1 MLLLALLLEAGFL
14 GVHSR
19 SDHAGTPLNAIRICQ
34 GDTTSLVCPEGRV
47 LKIYSAQY
55 GRFVSGQESCPH
67 KSVRYMRE
75 YNCISDVT
83 PYMEMQCDN
92 NKECVVKATNRN
104 LGDPCKGIYK
114 HLDIEFYCDLAP
126 PLSTTAPLTT
136 TDQQGK
142 RQPLYREVEK
152 CTKLYTSIL
161 DSEENKECDALQA
174 YKDCL
179 LSVEQR
185 DPSAAADIER
195 VMPTLNGDLKS
206 CYSASREP
214 LVMLCKHA
222 KLKGECVNITQ
233 ATAQLEE
240 FDNSVKSL
248 KVFTGNWA
256 LFSEANY
263 TGTEDRVKPGFT
275 SHWLGI
281 YAPIEGEPISLYSND
296 LSSLRPVDDVDAAF
310 IYDYTDTTRMP
321 TSDFNTDVKSTP
333 DYSGVSHSYSEPAHH
348 SATTGAADPTDA
360 GYSNW
365 VNLDDISTSK
375 HPDMCR
381 STYCLLGIRVIFS
394 QIRAVTLPTRQ
405 TVEDIILTRLLSVY
419 KIYPEQLVLAE
430 IVKRSSEVILEII
443 DMKGAPRR
451 AIDIAIE
458 IEKDIKHEEFTFT
471 LGDTM
476 IIPSSDRY
484 GVMLKT
490 ISEEFL
496 PKRIKIV
503 TDPVTETDTRNT
515 DPTPYTTENNEVE
528 TKLPEVDPEPSD
540 NSIEDNMPDHVI
552 ELIPD
557 MSSGIPRQYFY
568 PLLATA
574 LLLFVIA
581 CVIVSTVVYKC
592 AVQSKDYTLIKKAPS
607 NIYIDVDSPPE
618 KKIEG
623 FENPSYL
630 LEEVDHM

>member
-1 MLLLALLLEAGFL
+1 MLLLALILAAGFPEL
-14 GVHSR
+14 HSR
-19 SDHAGTPLNAIRICQ
+19 SDPRGTPLNKIRICQ
-34 GDTTSLVCPEGRV
+34 GDTTSLFCPDERV
-47 LKIYSAQY
+47 LKIYTAQY

-67 KSVRYMRE
+67 KSVRSMSSYD
-75 YNCISDVT
+75 CISDVT
-83 PYMEMQCDN
+83 PYMEMQCDDK
-92 NKECVVKATNRN
+92 KECVVKATNRN

-114 HLDIEFYCDLAP
+114 HLDIEFYCDVTP
-126 PLSTTAPLTT
+126 PLSTTPPLTT
-136 TDQQGK
+136 SNQAGH
-142 RQPLYREVEK
+142 RQSLSKEVMK
-152 CTKLYTSIL
+152 CTKIYTSIL
-161 DSEENKECDALQA
+161 DSEPNKECDALQA

-179 LSVEQR
+179 LGVEEK
-185 DPSAAADIER
+185 DPSSAADIER

-206 CYSASREP
+206 CYSASRQP

-222 KLKGECVNITQ
+222 KLKGDCVNITQ
-233 ATAQLEE
+233 GTTELEE

-263 TGTEDRVKPGFT
+263 TGTEDRVKPGFE

-296 LSSLRPVDDVDAAF
+296 LSSLRPIDEVDPAF
-310 IYDYTDTTRMP
+310 IYDYTDTTLLP

-333 DYSGVSHSYSEPAHH
+333 DYSWVSYSYSEAAKP
-348 SATTGAADPTDA
+348 SVTTADVDPTDA

-394 QIRAVTLPTRQ
+394 QIRSVTLPTRQ
-405 TVEDIILTRLLSVY
+405 TVEDIILSRLLSVY

-451 AIDIAIE
+451 VIDIAIE
-458 IEKDIKHEEFTFT
+458 IEEDIKHEEFTFT

-476 IIPSSDRY
+476 IIPSADRY

-496 PKRIKIV
+496 PKRIQKL
-503 TDPVTETDTRNT
+503 TEPATQTEK
-515 DPTPYTTENNEVE
+515 PSTTYISEDNRVE
-528 TKLPEVDPEPSD
+528 TLRPDVVEVDPTEID
-540 NSIEDNMPDHVI
+540 NAIEDEVQGHVI
-552 ELIPD
+552 EIYD
-557 MSSGIPRQYFY
+557 GTTGIPRKFFY

-592 AVQSKDYTLIKKAPS
+592 AQSKDYTLIKKAPS
-607 NIYIDVDSPPE
+607 NIYIDVDCPPE

>member
-1 MLLLALLLEAGFL
+1 MLLLLIALLLGAGFL
-14 GVHSR
+14 EVHSR
-19 SDHAGTPLNAIRICQ
+19 ADTRGTGTPLNAIRICQ

-47 LKIYSAQY
+47 LKIYTAQY

-67 KSVRYMRE
+67 KSVRYLTD

-83 PYMEMQCDN
+83 PWMEMQCDN
-92 NKECVVKATNRN
+92 KKECVVKATNRN

-126 PLSTTAPLTT
+126 PLSTTPPLTT
-136 TDQQGK
+136 E
-142 RQPLYREVEK
+142 RQSLSKQVEK

-161 DSEENKECDALQA
+161 DSDDNKECDALQA

-179 LSVEQR
+179 LSVEAA
-185 DPSAAADIER
+185 DPSSAADIDR
-195 VMPTLNGDLKS
+195 VMPTLNGDLES
-206 CYSASREP
+206 CYSASRQP

-222 KLKGECVNITQ
+222 KLKGECINITQ
-233 ATAQLEE
+233 ATSQLEE
-240 FDNSVKSL
+240 FDNAVKSL

-263 TGTEDRVKPGFT
+263 SGTEDRVKPGFT

-296 LSSLRPVDDVDAAF
+296 LSSLKPVGEVDAAF
-310 IYDYTDTTRMP
+310 IYEYTDTTLLP
-321 TSDFNTDVKSTP
+321 TSDYNTDVKSTP
-333 DYSGVSHSYSEPAHH
+333 DYSGISYSYSEPAKP
-348 SATTGAADPTDA
+348 SVTTAAVDPTDA

-394 QIRAVTLPTRQ
+394 QIRSVTLPTRQ
-405 TVEDIILTRLLSVY
+405 TVEDIILSRLLNVY

-451 AIDIAIE
+451 VIDIAIE
-458 IEKDIKHEEFTFT
+458 IEEDIKHEEFTFT

-476 IIPSSDRY
+476 IIPTSDRY

-496 PKRIKIV
+496 PKRIHIV
-503 TDPVTETDTRNT
+503 TKPITDAEVPSSTV
-515 DPTPYTTENNEVE
+515 YTTENNKVE
-528 TKLPEVDPEPSD
+528 TLIPEEEPEEPTD
-540 NSIEDNMPDHVI
+540 NSFEGLQDTVI
-552 ELIPD
+552 ETYELD
-557 MSSGIPRQYFY
+557 ASGIPRKFFY

-592 AVQSKDYTLIKKAPS
+592 AQSKDYTLIKKAPS
-607 NIYIDVDSPPE
+607 NIYIDIDSPPE

-630 LEEVDHM
+630 LEEVEHM